1 MYKKVLITG
10 INGQD
15 GSYLAEYLLTKNY
28 QVHGIIRKSS
38 VDNNERLKDIINKI
52 TLHYGDLSDYNSLYN
67 IINKIQPDEIYNL
80 ASMTHVK
87 VSFDIP
93 EYTSDIDGIGTL
105 RILECIKNINKK
117 IKFYQAGTSELYGG
131 DRQHAFN
138 ENDLFNPRSP
148 YAVSKLYSYWIT
160 KCYRESYNIF
170 AVNGILFNHTSPK
183 RGNTFVEKKIIK
195 GAVDIKYGK
204 LDKLI
209 LGNIYTYRDFGHSK
223 DFVEAM
229 WLMLQQ
235 DEPNDYVISSND
247 TIQIKELINI
257 VFNKLNMPL
266 SWYGEGLNEYATLK
280 ENGNTVICISEEF
293 YRPLEVDYLKGDST
307 YARNKLGWTPHY
319 SFNMIINEML
329 THYINEKYD
338 KHFYIY

>member
-15 GSYLAEYLLTKNY
+15 GSYLANYLLKKKY
-28 QVHGIIRKSS
+28 EVHGIIRKSS
-38 VDNNERLKDIINKI
+38 SDNNERLKDIINKI
-52 TLHYGDLSDYNSLYN
+52 TLHYGDLCEYNSLYN
-67 IINKIQPDEIYNL
+67 IISNIQPHEIYNL
-80 ASMTHVK
+80 ASMTNVK
-87 VSFDIP
+87 ISFDIP

-105 RILECIKNINKK
+105 RILECIKNINKN

-131 DRQHAFN
+131 DRKKSLN
-138 ENDLFNPRSP
+138 ENDFFNPRSP

-183 RGNTFVEKKIIK
+183 RGNSFVEQKIIK
-195 GAVDIKYGK
+195 SAVDIKYGK

-223 DFVEAM
+223 DFIEAM

-235 DEPNDYVISSND
+235 DEPDDYVISSDN

-257 VFNKLNMPL
+257 IFNKLNMPL
-266 SWYGEGLNEYATLK
+266 IWYGEGLNEYAMF
-280 ENGNTVICISEEF
+280 NNNIIISISDKF
-293 YRPLEVDYLKGDST
+293 YRPLDVNYLKGDST
-307 YARNKLGWTPHY
+307 YARNKLKWKPNY
-319 SFNMIINEML
+319 SLDMIINEML
-329 THYINEKYD
+329 IYYINENYD
-338 KHFYIY
+338 KNFYI